1 MQHAWPSLL
10 RGWWRVPPL
19 AESLFIPLR
28 QEKCP
33 LINFLS
39 FKLNNNFHFITQWN
53 IFSCSRCS
61 CPIFILTSYCLYT
74 HVTLN
79 LVLLTFNI
87 YRMLCLALKYVWIVQ
102 TTPQQIFT
110 TRWKNPH
117 PHQNFLPHPSPHLD
131 RRFLPYP
138 FIAIWKIWKT
148 LVCFTS
154 PSRVVEIISTY
165 FLVCQWIVTQSD
177 T

>member
-61 CPIFILTSYCLYT
+61 CTIFILTSYCLYT

-117 PHQNFLPHPSPHLD
+117 PHQISYLTPHPTWTGDFSPIPLLL
-131 RRFLPYP
+131 FGKFGKPWY
-138 FIAIWKIWKT
+138 
-148 LVCFTS
+148 VS
-154 PSRVVEIISTY
+154 PPHHE
-165 FLVCQWIVTQSD
+165 L
-177 T
+177 